1 MEKTELIATLA
12 LPKMP
17 KVGCKT
23 ARKLIRHFG
32 NAAAVFEKIE
42 HTTQSQFE
50 TLSKVFRRPEKNDIL
65 KAAAKEVAL
74 MAKRNINWIAYS
86 NTDFPAPLPQCA
98 DAPLV
103 HLLAGC

>member
-1 MEKTELIATLA
+1 MEKRELIATLA

-50 TLSKVFRRPEKNDIL
+50 TISNVF
-65 KAAAKEVAL
+65 
-74 MAKRNINWIAYS
+74 
-86 NTDFPAPLPQCA
+86 
-98 DAPLV
+98 
-103 HLLAGC
+103 